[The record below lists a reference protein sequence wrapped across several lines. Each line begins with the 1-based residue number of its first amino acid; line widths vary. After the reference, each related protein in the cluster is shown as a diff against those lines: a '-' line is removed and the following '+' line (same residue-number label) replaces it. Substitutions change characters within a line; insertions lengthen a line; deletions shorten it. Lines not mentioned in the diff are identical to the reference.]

1 MRSSSLK
8 TMTLLAALAVILIG
22 ALLVAGCTSTSD
34 GPATT
39 TPASG
44 TTVPTDGAA
53 SGRLSVTG
61 STTVLP
67 VAQALAERF
76 MELNPNADIQISGGG
91 SSVGITSVGEG
102 TAEIGMSSRDLKEA
116 ERSKYPALRPVAI
129 ARDGIVMI
137 VNPSNTVP
145 ALTIEQVRDIYAGTV
160 TNWQQVGGADR
171 PIVPIGRDSAAGT
184 REVFTEKI
192 MGTTNTTPTMLEK
205 NSNGAIQSSVAPN
218 PSAIGYVGL
227 GYVDAT
233 VRAVDLSV
241 NGTAVAPTIGNVV
254 GGQYPLAREL
264 SFVTNGEATGLAQ
277 EFIAFA
283 LGDEGQGIVE
293 DEGFVS
299 VTA

>member
-1 MRSSSLK
+1 
-8 TMTLLAALAVILIG
+8 
-22 ALLVAGCTSTSD
+22 
-34 GPATT
+34 
-39 TPASG
+39 
-44 TTVPTDGAA
+44 
-53 SGRLSVTG
+53 
-61 STTVLP
+61 
-67 VAQALAERF
+67 
-76 MELNPNADIQISGGG
+76 
-91 SSVGITSVGEG
+91 
-102 TAEIGMSSRDLKEA
+102 MSSRDLKEA

-171 PIVPIGRDSAAGT
+171 PIVPIGRDSAADT

-227 GYVDAT
+227 GYVDSS

-241 NGTAVAPTIGNVV
+241 NGTAVAPTIENVV
-254 GGQYPLAREL
+254 GEQYPLAREL

-277 EFIAFA
+277 EFLAFA
-283 LGDEGQGIVE
+283 LGDEGQRIVE
-293 DEGFVS
+293 EEGFVS